1 MNFKRKFSD
10 LVAGG
15 SQQAVGERRHL
26 EVVRPRQPP
35 ARQRRVQAR
44 ALPNPGT
51 PSGES
56 EIGPYVASTA
66 KIKFAIGF
74 VKWFWPII
82 EVDLPFKMFK
92 RTSGH
97 FVLLAILEVVHS
109 IKSNFYFYS
118 YG

>member
-56 EIGPYVASTA
+56 EIGPYVASSA

-74 VKWFWPII
+74 IKWFRPYV
-82 EVDLPFKMFK
+82 EGDLQFLRFK

-97 FVLLAILEVVHS
+97 FVQLATLEVAHS
-109 IKSNFYFYS
+109 IKK
-118 YG
+118 

>member
-10 LVAGG
+10 LGAGG

-56 EIGPYVASTA
+56 EIGPYVASSA
-66 KIKFAIGF
+66 KIKFAFGF
-74 VKWFWPII
+74 IKWFRPYV
-82 EVDLPFKMFK
+82 EGDLQFFRFK
-92 RTSGH
+92 RTSER
-97 FVLLAILEVVHS
+97 FVLLAILEVAHS
-109 IKSNFYFYS
+109 IKSNFYLYS